1 MAKEGSIFDRIGDIM
16 SSNIHALLDKC
27 ENPEK
32 MLDQNM
38 RKAVD
43 DLADLKESAVQLKA
57 DQKAAQRAYDNA
69 VAKMQAEHNYA
80 VNALKAGNEDAAQK
94 FLASEARIKE
104 QEVDLAQKNLNAAN
118 SNYETVQ
125 KAYNK
130 LASDI
135 EFMKNQMNH
144 IKSTMRTAKAT
155 EKVAAMKD
163 PSLGYSE
170 AFSKYSEK
178 AQRMLDEAN
187 AKIEMNDEPVDE
199 LSALRSQYAGT
210 PVAPDMS
217 DALAALKAECG
228 MGES

>member
-80 VNALKAGNEDAAQK
+80 VNALKAGNEDAPRNSWQ
-94 FLASEARIKE
+94 ARRGSR
-104 QEVDLAQKNLNAAN
+104 NR
-118 SNYETVQ
+118 
-125 KAYNK
+125 K
-130 LASDI
+130 LTW
-135 EFMKNQMNH
+135 H
-144 IKSTMRTAKAT
+144 RRT
-155 EKVAAMKD
+155 
-163 PSLGYSE
+163 
-170 AFSKYSEK
+170 
-178 AQRMLDEAN
+178 
-187 AKIEMNDEPVDE
+187 
-199 LSALRSQYAGT
+199 
-210 PVAPDMS
+210 
-217 DALAALKAECG
+217 
-228 MGES
+228 

>member
-1 MAKEGSIFDRIGDIM
+1 MAKGNIFDRIGDIM

-38 RKAVD
+38 RNAVE
-43 DLADLKESAVQLKA
+43 DLAELKGSAVQLKA
-57 DQKAAQRAYDNA
+57 DLSAAQRAYDNA
-69 VAKMQAEHNYA
+69 AAKMQAEHTYA
-80 VNALKAGNEDAAQK
+80 VNAMKAGNEEAAKK
-94 FLASEARIKE
+94 FLASEAQIKAS
-104 QEVDLAQKNLNAAN
+104 QVDPAEKNLTAAKN
-118 SNYETVQ
+118 NFETVQ

-130 LASDI
+130 LAADI
-135 EFMKNQMNH
+135 EFMKNQMNM
-144 IKSTMRTAKAT
+144 IRSTMKTAKAT

-163 PSLGYSE
+163 PSVGYSE
-170 AFSKYSEK
+170 NFTKYADK

-187 AKIEMNDEPVDE
+187 AKIEMNSEPVDE
-199 LSALRSQYAGT
+199 LSALRSQYSGTNAGA
-210 PVAPDMS
+210 VMD

>member
-38 RKAVD
+38 RKAVE
-43 DLADLKESAVQLKA
+43 DLAELKDSAVQLKA

-80 VNALKAGNEDAAQK
+80 VNALKAGNEDAARK
-94 FLASEARIKE
+94 FLASEARIKA
-104 QEVDLAQKNLNAAN
+104 QEVDLAQKNLNVAN
-118 SNYETVQ
+118 NNFETVQ

-135 EFMKNQMNH
+135 EFMKNQMNS

-155 EKVAAMKD
+155 EKVAAMKN
-163 PSLGYSE
+163 PSQGYGE

-210 PVAPDMS
+210 PAAPDVS
-217 DALAALKAECG
+217 DALAALRAECG